1 MRFERLDSRYIPEV
15 AAIEREAMAEP
26 WSENMLLSE
35 LENPSSTI
43 IVGVEGGK
51 VICYGGFRRTLDE
64 ADILNI
70 AVIKEMRGQ
79 GIGGKLLARLI
90 SEAKS
95 CGVNTLTLEVSEQN
109 TAAIAL
115 YTRCGFEKVGVR
127 KRYYMN
133 SFDALIMRLKLGEG
147 VDKT

>member
-1 MRFERLDSRYIPEV
+1 MRFERLKSKYIPEV

-26 WSENMLLSE
+26 WSENMIASE
-35 LENPSSTI
+35 LENPNSTI
-43 IVGVEGGK
+43 VVGIEGER

-70 AVIKEMRGQ
+70 AVIKDLRGQ
-79 GIGGKLLARLI
+79 GIGKGLMARLI
-90 SEAKS
+90 SEAMA
-95 CGVNTLTLEVSEQN
+95 CGVRVLTLEVSEQN

-115 YTRCGFEKVGVR
+115 YAGFGFERAGVR
-127 KRYYMN
+127 KRYYNN

>member
-1 MRFERLDSRYIPEV
+1 MKFERLDTRYIPEV

-35 LENPSSTI
+35 LENPSSTM

-51 VICYGGFRRTLDE
+51 VICYGGYRRTLNE
-64 ADILNI
+64 ADILNV
-70 AVIKEMRGQ
+70 AVIKEMRGR
-79 GIGGKLLARLI
+79 GIGKQLMARLI

-115 YTRCGFEKVGVR
+115 YMGFGFEKAGVR

>member
-147 VDKT
+147 GDKT